1 MTNFLLVMHHSRI
14 YFVLKVD
21 DYFSACDALFQIM
34 LSQDRRHG
42 VKSLSNDIDKMLCY
56 ERVCP
61 RATVGN
67 HLLFFVSLRTL
78 RDRLTTGLSFYSPLW
93 YFQKNFR
100 PTRRRVFNRKGVY
113 KPTKQTE
120 DKSKQSAWFYCTCIE
135 YSGQAKLIIFSKCP
149 NLIGE
154 FVKFF
159 SLRS

>member
-42 VKSLSNDIDKMLCY
+42 VK
-56 ERVCP
+56 VCP
-61 RATVGN
+61 MTWIKRYVMQGSVPGQLLGIISSFLLACE
-67 HLLFFVSLRTL
+67 HLEIDWLQVYHFTPYCDISRKIL
-78 RDRLTTGLSFYSPLW
+78 DQPEGGSSTGRSFTS
-93 YFQKNFR
+93 QS
-100 PTRRRVFNRKGVY
+100 
-113 KPTKQTE
+113 KQTE

-159 SLRS
+159 S